1 MEEPRRLTLTVTA
14 EQDGWKVDTL
24 LRRGLGLS
32 GTVIRRIKWLED
44 GILLDGTRVTT
55 GHRAAVGQVLSV
67 RVADPD
73 HKGLMLPTP
82 GPLAIVLPM
91 AMGDVMGI
99 YIAEPIADALAS
111 ATTLTLFIRKRK
123 TLLPL
128 SPQEAAQKQKK

>member
-1 MEEPRRLTLTVTA
+1 
-14 EQDGWKVDTL
+14 
-24 LRRGLGLS
+24 
-32 GTVIRRIKWLED
+32 
-44 GILLDGTRVTT
+44 
-55 GHRAAVGQVLSV
+55 
-67 RVADPD
+67 
-73 HKGLMLPTP
+73 
-82 GPLAIVLPM
+82 M